1 MFTQIYDS
9 NNRQFSLYLTIKC
22 EGKKKFRV
30 IADDYGKPN
39 SQYAN
44 RDVVVN
50 GEKTIY
56 LSFPVSPKKISVEI
70 FNIAEPNDNTFTV
83 QAKAKP
89 LKSYNIWM
97 DSETKD
103 FLTLAINFAQRAGFE
118 KASDEG
124 ILWKTDDDKFRI
136 KYYNVIS
143 DIKTGKVYNTP
154 ARIGHNTGIIEV
166 AKVKFDKYTVPMRL
180 IILLHEFSHKY
191 KNPKIGLP
199 ISDEVGADI
208 NALYIYLGL
217 GFSKI
222 DAICVFANVFLKAQ
236 TKGNIDRMRKIMDYI
251 QRFENGEFA
260 KRNAVPENAF

>member
-1 MFTQIYDS
+1 MFSEVYDS
-9 NNRQFSLYLTIKC
+9 NNRQFSLYITIKC
-22 EGKKKFRV
+22 DGKKKFRV

-44 RDVVVN
+44 RDVIVS
-50 GEKTIY
+50 GEKTIFI
-56 LSFPVSPKKISVEI
+56 SFPVSPKKIGLEI
-70 FNIAEPNDNTFTV
+70 FNIADPNDNSFTV
-83 QAKAKP
+83 KVQAKP
-89 LKSYNIWM
+89 LKTYNIWM
-97 DSETKD
+97 DSDTKD
-103 FLTLAINFAQRAGFE
+103 FLTLAINFAQRSGFE
-118 KASDEG
+118 KASDNG

-136 KYYNVIS
+136 KYFNVIS
-143 DIKTGKVYNTP
+143 DVKTGRVYNTP
-154 ARIGHNTGIIEV
+154 ARIGHNSGIIEV
-166 AKVKFDKYTVPMRL
+166 AKSKFDKYTVPMRL

-191 KNPKIGLP
+191 KNPKMGLE
-199 ISDEVGADI
+199 ISNEVGADI

-260 KRNAVPENAF
+260 KRNAVPENVL